1 MNASH
6 SGPQPA
12 SNTAFVGA
20 ALLMVLSVSLF
31 TGSHGFVRG
40 IGKTL
45 HPYEI
50 AFFTSLFSFAFYLPW
65 LLRTRFRAMRTG
77 KFRVHFIRAFFNAGA
92 VGAWYTALAMTPLA
106 DATALALTSPLFVTL
121 GAVIF
126 LGERARLRRWIALG
140 IGIFGAL
147 LIIRPGFQS
156 FSIGFLFV
164 ILSIFLGS
172 GSRIF
177 AKHLTQWDSPLT
189 IGAWVALLQIPI
201 TLLMAIYF
209 WRWPTLDQLAM
220 LGAVGLLVGGAHLT
234 MTTAYLRT
242 EVSALE
248 PFNFMRLIIAAL
260 IGYFIFS
267 ELPDIWTWAGG
278 AIIIASTS
286 YIARREAMIR
296 AEVRAQ
302 GPVHSTMAID

>member
-1 MNASH
+1 MTSQTGA
-6 SGPQPA
+6 QAA
-12 SNTAFVGA
+12 SNATFIGS
-20 ALLMVLSVSLF
+20 ALLITLSVSLF

-40 IGKTL
+40 VGKTI

-65 LLRTRFRAMRTG
+65 LLRTNFKPMRTTR
-77 KFRVHFIRAFFNAGA
+77 FRVHLARAFFNAGA
-92 VGAWYTALAMTPLA
+92 VAAWYMAIAITPLA

-121 GAVIF
+121 GALMF

-140 IGIFGAL
+140 VGICGAL
-147 LIIRPGFQS
+147 IIVRPGFQTV
-156 FSIGFLFV
+156 SIGFSYV
-164 ILSIFLGS
+164 IVSIFFSS
-172 GSRIF
+172 GSKIF
-177 AKHLTQWDSPLT
+177 AKKLTSTDEPAS

-201 TLLMAIYF
+201 TFALAFYY
-209 WRWPTLDQLAM
+209 WRWPDMSQLIM
-220 LGAVGLLVGGAHLT
+220 LIAVGLFVAGAHLT
-234 MTTAYLRT
+234 MTWAYKRT

-267 ELPDIWTWAGG
+267 ELPDIWTWIGG

-286 YIARREAMIR
+286 YIARREAMR
-296 AEVRAQ
+296 GVDVPPPA
-302 GPVHSTMAID
+302 PVL